1 MARSYAGEIAEA
13 AGRVTGRPMRV
24 EIASPI
30 AKGEPEEEKSEAS
43 QTTEKDLSEG
53 PESHPL
59 VSETMEV
66 FGASIKRV
74 DPIRPETDE
83 TADGNGSA

>member
-59 VSETMEV
+59 VRETMEV

-83 TADGNGSA
+83 TTDGNGSA